1 MLQPHWINLINRFS
15 IKKFHDI
22 GLDGFAML
30 GLSNLV
36 IAASLGLSLLIVLLH
51 TAWVAFKTPATVKPS
66 KWVWV
71 PGVQLVANLPSADYR
86 LRLRR
91 AKSLYNKFKNIS
103 IVVLGGITGKSCI
116 SEAEAG
122 KEYLLAHGLPE
133 SDLSLEQESSH
144 TLENLRFAQAMV
156 CADMSEDER
165 PVVLIS
171 NRYHLARCRAMA
183 KKLSIPHQLCAAE
196 DRLIFSLRNVMLIF
210 KEAYH
215 LHWYLVGCRWAR
227 ITNNQKMLM
236 RLQ

>member
-1 MLQPHWINLINRFS
+1 MINCLYT
-15 IKKFHDI
+15 KKFRAI
-22 GLDGFAML
+22 SSDGFAML

-36 IAASLGLSLLIVLLH
+36 IVASLGLSLLIALLH
-51 TAWVAFKTPATVKPS
+51 TAWIAFKTPATVKPS

-71 PGVQLVANLPSADYR
+71 LGVQLVSNLPSHDYR

-91 AKSLYNKFKNIS
+91 ARSLYNKFKNIS

-133 SDLSLEQESSH
+133 SGINLEQESSH

-156 CADMSEDER
+156 CADMPEDEHS
-165 PVVLIS
+165 VVLIS

-196 DRLIFSLRNVMLIF
+196 DRLVFSLRNAMLIL
-210 KEAYH
+210 KEAYQ
-215 LHWYLVGCRWAR
+215 LHWYLVGCRWASM
-227 ITNNQKMLM
+227 TNNQKMLM